1 MFAYFGVGWVHILAH
16 NSTMPTALRWVATV
30 IMMAMMVGWMVVL
43 HRLVGRPASLPAPRW
58 TLWRMFAYGRFTP
71 TRTGRMAMWQKMC
84 DEGNVQSGDGIAR
97 NPEDPAQALL
107 VGPVFIGNAASQ
119 KAARHEASV

>member
-1 MFAYFGVGWVHILAH
+1 
-16 NSTMPTALRWVATV
+16 
-30 IMMAMMVGWMVVL
+30 
-43 HRLVGRPASLPAPRW
+43 
-58 TLWRMFAYGRFTP
+58 
-71 TRTGRMAMWQKMC
+71 MAMWQKMC